1 MDGAAYVMTR
11 LDYLRDPITEQRARE
26 LYEAAQ
32 ARVGADLTGD
42 LASGFGFFATATAE
56 GLPLVRV
63 RVERLTGAALGGW
76 GQ

>member
-11 LDYLRDPITEQRARE
+11 LDYLRDPITAQRARE

-32 ARVGADLTGD
+32 TRQGSALEGD
-42 LASGFGFFATATAE
+42 LERGFGFFATATAE

-63 RVERLTGAALGGW
+63 RVEPVAA
-76 GQ
+76 